1 MLRSV
6 ESPCVPAGAA
16 ASGDEAELWRR
27 WRSQEDAAARA
38 ALIELYLPYARM
50 LAAIS
55 FQSRHNDEV
64 EFGDY
69 FQLASVGLME
79 AVDRY
84 DPAHGAQ
91 FRTYSS
97 SRIRG
102 AILNGLDR
110 LTEKGQQIALRKRLA
125 KERLLAAEDAAA
137 RGAGSAGAHA
147 PAESPA
153 RSPQELLAYL
163 AEVGI
168 GLAIGVMLEGSGM
181 IGSEAS
187 EEPAHDASPEV
198 LYFRKQERLHWQA
211 LLRDLV
217 QRLPEQERCVIR
229 CHYEQEI
236 PFDEIA
242 GMLELSRSRISQLHR
257 QGVARLRAGLSQAPP
272 CDVAW

>member
-1 MLRSV
+1 MLRSAD
-6 ESPCVPAGAA
+6 SPYAPAGAA
-16 ASGDEAELWRR
+16 ASGDEAEWWRR
-27 WRSQEDAAARA
+27 WRSQGDAAARA

-55 FQSRHNDEV
+55 FQSRYHDEV

-69 FQLASVGLME
+69 LQLASIGLME

-102 AILNGLDR
+102 AILSGLDR

-125 KERLLAAEDAAA
+125 KERLQAAEEDAARTA
-137 RGAGSAGAHA
+137 APAGAEA
-147 PAESPA
+147 VDPSAS

-187 EEPAHDASPEV
+187 QDVAHDASPEV
-198 LYFRKQERLHWQA
+198 LYFRKQERLHWQT

-242 GMLELSRSRISQLHR
+242 CMLELSRSRISQLHR